1 MFYLITS
8 SSRKFVLFLLPIVFS
23 ILFHSILMLGML
35 VFLFL
40 MQTVFDF
47 LLSCAVLVFPINFF
61 NIVLLRHKRKAATI
75 KLPPF
80 FLSCLAVIF
89 ILPCSYSIYTPSDK
103 ALYIISCSSVSISA
117 VCMGVTSSN
126 ILNPLKSPKMPVFR
140 SLFSPLLV
148 LSYHLQ

>member
-1 MFYLITS
+1 MKSLM
-8 SSRKFVLFLLPIVFS
+8 IVF
-23 ILFHSILMLGML
+23 H
-35 VFLFL
+35 
-40 MQTVFDF
+40 
-47 LLSCAVLVFPINFF
+47 LLVLVFTPKVVGMIGNSMPTCLVSVLALLFQPARVFFAYRVGTFLVMFMNFF
-61 NIVLLRHKRKAATI
+61 NQQATKKGGNNQVAA
-75 KLPPF
+75 
-80 FLSCLAVIF
+80 FLY

-140 SLFSPLLV
+140 SLFSPLLA